1 MVSFS
6 CEVCNDTIVKK
17 KLSTHQSQCRGAY
30 FTCIDCSTTFFN
42 NDHVKHTS
50 CISEAEKY
58 EGALYRGK
66 KTQQGKQAQQQVPKP
81 VTSKP
86 VEEPKKEEKH
96 AKVEKTK
103 DQKDKKNKNK
113 KDSNSSGS
121 SLDISKPTSMYK
133 IVKDLK
139 KNKNIS
145 EKEILKSF
153 KIEKNDKGELVLV
166 ADI

>member
-1 MVSFS
+1 M
-6 CEVCNDTIVKK
+6 KK

-30 FTCIDCSTTFFN
+30 FTCIDCSTTFLN

-50 CISEAEKY
+50 CITEAEKY

-66 KTQQGKQAQQQVPKP
+66 KTQQGKQVQQQVPKP

-96 AKVEKTK
+96 VKGEKTK
-103 DQKDKKNKNK
+103 DQKDKKNKNRDK

-121 SLDISKPTSMYK
+121 TLDISKPTSMYK